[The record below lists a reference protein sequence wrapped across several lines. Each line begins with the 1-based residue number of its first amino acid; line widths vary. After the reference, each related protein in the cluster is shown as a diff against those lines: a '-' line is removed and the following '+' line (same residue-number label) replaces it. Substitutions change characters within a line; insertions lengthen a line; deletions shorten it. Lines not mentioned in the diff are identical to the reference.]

1 MPDAYF
7 VSVDDLAPGVYV
19 HLDMRWVEHGFSLNS
34 FKIKNANQIAQIKAL
49 GLTRIRIDPARS
61 TFIPAPHAEPAATSP
76 APAPARASAQRQEPV
91 RPIIPERQE
100 FVIQQRAA
108 IDACERKFA
117 EAAGTLRNI
126 NVNIHAQPQKAREDA
141 TGLVRGMVQTI
152 LRDRDVAIHLMN
164 DISGGEELYFHALN
178 VSVLAMIL
186 AKELDVAT
194 EDIEQL
200 GLGCLFHDVGKAQI
214 PERVLRVDNPT
225 RAETSLVQQHCT
237 YGLAVG
243 TKLGLTRQALEVIT
257 QHHECHDGTGYPNR
271 LIGDEIAPLS
281 RIAAIVNAYDNHCN
295 PGNPAQAL
303 TPYEA
308 LSHMYAH
315 ERHRFDLNYLS
326 TFVRCMGVYPP
337 GTLVRL
343 SDESIGLVVAANF
356 GMPLRPRILIYDPS
370 VPKHDATV
378 LDLQKEP
385 DLSVK
390 DSLRPHEIGVEVYE
404 YLSPRTHVTYFFES
418 PKQRPSH

>member
-1 MPDAYF
+1 MTDAYY

-34 FKIKNANQIAQIKAL
+34 FKIRNAGQIAQIKAL
-49 GLTRIRIDPARS
+49 GLKKIRIDPARS
-61 TFIPAPHAEPAATSP
+61 TNVPEAYAEPVAEE
-76 APAPARASAQRQEPV
+76 APPEQQPARQEAARPV
-91 RPIIPERQE
+91 IPERQE
-100 FVIQQRAA
+100 FINQQRAA
-108 IDACERKFA
+108 LDACERKFA
-117 EAAGTLRNI
+117 EAATSLRSI
-126 NVNIHAQPQKAREDA
+126 SANIHTRPQKAREDA
-141 TGLVRGMVQTI
+141 TGLVQGIVQTI
-152 LRDRDVAIHLMN
+152 LRDKDVAIHLMN
-164 DISGGEELYFHALN
+164 DKAGGEELYFHALN

-186 AKELDVAT
+186 AKELGLAT

-200 GLGCLFHDVGKAQI
+200 GLGCLFHDVGKTQI
-214 PERVLRVDNPT
+214 PERVLRIGNPT
-225 RAETSLVQQHCT
+225 RAEMNLIQQHCA
-237 YGLAVG
+237 YGLAIG
-243 TKLGLTRQALEVIT
+243 TKLGLSHQALEIVM
-257 QHHECHDGTGYPNR
+257 QHHECQDGTGYPNR
-271 LIGDEIAPLS
+271 LIGDEIAPLA

-295 PGNPAQAL
+295 PRDPAQAL

-326 TFVRCMGVYPP
+326 VFVRCMGVYPP

-356 GMPLRPRILIYDPS
+356 GMPLRPKILIFDPS
-370 VPKHDATV
+370 VPKHEATV

-390 DSLRPHEIGVEVYE
+390 DSLRPGEIGVEVYE
-404 YLSPRTHVTYFFES
+404 YLSPRTHVTYFFEFPT
-418 PKQRPSH
+418 PKPSR

>member
-1 MPDAYF
+1 MPDAYY

-34 FKIKNANQIAQIKAL
+34 FKIRNVGQIAQIKAL
-49 GLTRIRIDPARS
+49 GLKKIRIDPARS
-61 TFIPAPHAEPAATSP
+61 ALVPEPYAEPVAEEAQP
-76 APAPARASAQRQEPV
+76 AEQPWTRRTPV
-91 RPIIPERQE
+91 HPVIPERQE
-100 FVIQQRAA
+100 FINQQRAA
-108 IDACERKFA
+108 LDECERKFA
-117 EAAGTLRNI
+117 EAATSLRDI
-126 NVNIHAQPQKAREDA
+126 SANIHARPQKAREDA
-141 TGLVRGMVQTI
+141 TGLVQGIVQTI
-152 LRDRDVAIHLMN
+152 LRDKDVAIHLMN
-164 DISGGEELYFHALN
+164 DKAGGEELYFHALN

-186 AKELDVAT
+186 AKELGMAT

-200 GLGCLFHDVGKAQI
+200 GLGCLFHDVGKTQI
-214 PERVLRVDNPT
+214 PERTLRIDNPT
-225 RAETSLVQQHCT
+225 RAELTLIQQHCA
-237 YGLAVG
+237 YGLAIG
-243 TKLGLTRQALEVIT
+243 TRLGLTRQALEIIM
-257 QHHECHDGTGYPNR
+257 QHHECHDGTGYPKH
-271 LIGDEIAPLS
+271 LIGDEIAPLA

-295 PGNPAQAL
+295 PRNPAQAL

-326 TFVRCMGVYPP
+326 VFVRCMGVYPP

-356 GMPLRPRILIYDPS
+356 GMPLRPKILIFDPS
-370 VPKHDATV
+370 VPKHEATV

-390 DSLRPHEIGVEVYE
+390 DSLRPGEIGVEVYE

-418 PKQRPSH
+418 PTRKPTP